1 MAELDSMYDSVLTNG
16 RIINLSSGSRGT
28 GEEMKSLY
36 IEKMTCET
44 VTSRQFWISDTKVDR
59 NWLREI

>member
-44 VTSRQFWISDTKVDR
+44 MTSRQFWISDTKVDR

>member
-1 MAELDSMYDSVLTNG
+1 MYDSVLTNG

>member
-44 VTSRQFWISDTKVDR
+44 MTSRQFWISDTTVDR

>member
-28 GEEMKSLY
+28 GEDMKSLY

-44 VTSRQFWISDTKVDR
+44 MTSRQFWISDTKVDR